1 MLMFSRAEAG
11 REFSDEGPQHSK
23 TFLVE
28 CLAWGL
34 LRAYGVAA
42 PPVPVREMIRNA
54 LPVFERLSLLEL
66 DLGLYDAVYR
76 PLLDGSRLI
85 AVDLAKTHAVQR
97 ASMARE
103 LYVAFCRSPRAVELG
118 WSCYEHPYA
127 YGELFA
133 RCLLMPDAWVQQACI
148 EGASVEQLAAHFQ
161 VPVQMVVRRLS
172 ELGLQAPGLVAGH
185 ANHGAEDGPGLE

>member
-1 MLMFSRAEAG
+1 MLMFAQGEAG
-11 REFSDEGPQHSK
+11 REFSDEGPQHSEA
-23 TFLVE
+23 FLVE

-42 PPVPVREMIRNA
+42 PPVPVREMIKNA

-85 AVDLAKTHAVQR
+85 AVDLAKSHAVQR

-103 LYVAFCRSPRAVELG
+103 LYVAFCRSRRAVELG
-118 WSCYEHPYA
+118 WPCYEHPYV
-127 YGELFA
+127 YGKLFA
-133 RCLLMPDAWVQQACI
+133 RCLLMPDAWVRQAYA
-148 EGASVEQLAAHFQ
+148 EGASLEQLAAHFQ
-161 VPVQMVVRRLS
+161 VPVRMVARRLS
-172 ELGLQAPGLVAGH
+172 ELGLQAPGLVA
-185 ANHGAEDGPGLE
+185 ASSTQAAEDGPEPG

>member
-1 MLMFSRAEAG
+1 MLMFFKGEAG
-11 REFSDEGPQHSK
+11 REFSGKGPQHSE

-85 AVDLAKTHAVQR
+85 AVDLAKSHAVQR

-118 WSCYEHPYA
+118 WPCYEHPYA

-133 RCLLMPDAWVQQACI
+133 RCLLMPDAWVRQACI

-161 VPVQMVVRRLS
+161 VPVRMVVRRLS
-172 ELGLQAPGLVAGH
+172 ELGLQAPGLAASH
-185 ANHGAEDGPGLE
+185 ASHDAEDSPGLE